1 MYVLQIYQK
10 MCLLILQNGQN
21 DQVGDQVY
29 QQGWGVGG
37 VGAFWSCQ
45 IYCQKKIPFVKKKEK
60 KILTGS

>member
-1 MYVLQIYQK
+1 MSSKFYQK

-37 VGAFWSCQ
+37 GGGFLVMPNLLS
-45 IYCQKKIPFVKKKEK
+45 KKNSLCKKKK
-60 KILTGS
+60 KILTGG